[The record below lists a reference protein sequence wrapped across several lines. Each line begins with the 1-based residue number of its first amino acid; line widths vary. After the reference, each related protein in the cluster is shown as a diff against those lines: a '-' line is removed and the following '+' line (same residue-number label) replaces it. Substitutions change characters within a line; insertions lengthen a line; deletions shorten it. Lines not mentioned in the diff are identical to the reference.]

1 MGTIKTAVILL
12 SHGSKQA
19 GADGVTG
26 QLLNEVKAVGGYEI
40 VQPAFLQYGAPGLTD
55 VIEQCVHMNA
65 DRIIIVPFFMQR
77 GAHVARDIPD
87 TVEQARKKHPGVA
100 IRVTDFVGAHR
111 LMVDIVLDLVE
122 NSA

>member
-40 VQPAFLQYGAPGLTD
+40 VQPAFLQYGEPGLTA
-55 VIEQCVHMNA
+55 VIERCAHMKA

-87 TVEQARKKHPGVA
+87 TVEQARKNYPGVA
-100 IRVTDFVGAHR
+100 IQVTDFVGAHR
-111 LMVDIVLDLVE
+111 LMKDIVLDLVE